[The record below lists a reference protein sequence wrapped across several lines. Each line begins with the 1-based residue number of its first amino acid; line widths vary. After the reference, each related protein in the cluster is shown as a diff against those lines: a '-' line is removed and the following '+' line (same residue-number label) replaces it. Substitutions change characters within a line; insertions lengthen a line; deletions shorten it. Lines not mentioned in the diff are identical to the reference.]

1 MPFFAKAILTFSMK
15 TLLVLLTASMC
26 LLHEVRSSPSPFV
39 VLSALSVP
47 AVPAAGAKILLD
59 YERTR
64 IRFMRNIGGPNQE
77 EYSSIGGETIPNI
90 EKDIKEI
97 KANQEKLV
105 RGVSNLTARFDTLEE
120 ETVANFTRINEQKG
134 NVIVNN
140 TTQRITIDT

>member
-90 EKDIKEI
+90 EKDVKEMKKDIKDMKDRFEI
-97 KANQEKLV
+97 
-105 RGVSNLTARFDTLEE
+105 LEE
-120 ETVANFTRINEQKG
+120 KCSKDGLQNSTNYYCPPGTSSPSGLYPGKCL
-134 NVIVNN
+134 
-140 TTQRITIDT
+140 